1 MAASILTIVF
11 EKQYV
16 QTHDIPQWRR
26 VVNDVVGWQEPL
38 LHNHTPE
45 RGEYHHYPLVQYRA
59 IDGFGALVAIGE
71 GANVLLR
78 ILPLLQAE
86 LGKAH
91 LDLDQAHVVET
102 AHVQYSLYRWLALNP
117 VNYKEWQQTRSLIE
131 HLQLLERVLTGQLNG
146 LLKTL
151 EIAPLPVVNVCI
163 EHLDELG
170 HFSIPT
176 DKGEVQH
183 LAFNVKFNTTVRLP
197 LNQLGIGKF
206 SSKGYGILNGLPTS
220 KRLNNE
226 LTQRNKKNQ
235 EARRSF

>member
-1 MAASILTIVF
+1 MSASLLTVVF
-11 EKQYV
+11 ENQYV

-45 RGEYHHYPLVQYRA
+45 RGEYHRYPLVQYRA
-59 IDGFGALVAIGE
+59 IDGMGALVAIGE
-71 GANVLLR
+71 GASVLLR

-91 LDLDQAHVVET
+91 LDLDQAQVTE
-102 AHVQYSLYRWLALNP
+102 ADLVQYSLYRWLALSP
-117 VNYKEWQQTRSLIE
+117 VNYKEWQQTHSLIE
-131 HLQLLERVLTGQLNG
+131 HLQLLERVLTGQLMG

-151 EIAPLPVVNVCI
+151 EIAPMPVVKVCI

-183 LAFNVKFNTTVRLP
+183 LAFDVKFNATVRLP
-197 LNQLGIGKF
+197 LHQLGIGKF
-206 SSKGYGILNGLPTS
+206 SSKGYGILHSLPTP
-220 KRLNNE
+220 KRPYNE
-226 LTQRNKKNQ
+226 PTQQNKKGQ
-235 EARRSF
+235 EAR